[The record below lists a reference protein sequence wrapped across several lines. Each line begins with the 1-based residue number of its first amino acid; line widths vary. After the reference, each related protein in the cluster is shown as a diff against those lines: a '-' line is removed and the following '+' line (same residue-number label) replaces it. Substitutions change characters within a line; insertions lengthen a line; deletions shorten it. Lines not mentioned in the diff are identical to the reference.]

1 LNQKELLMNPQQA
14 WNFAIDEL
22 NDSPTARA
30 AAECQIIAYDDKP
43 SNRTLTVLA
52 PNKTVARIITGE
64 KALIS
69 KLTFGLDILSLNLV
83 VEVAEGADKA
93 PENPASVAWEKVLEI
108 LQQESPR
115 ASFDTWIKDT
125 QAAELKNGIL
135 TVITRNAYARD
146 WLEDRIQESGSR
158 LASKIIGQDVA
169 LRFVVVRE
177 SSQPENEGAPDVDAE
192 REENDNGPAGRNE
205 LSEGFDTAYQA
216 EVKPTRIIGI
226 PGYALRLL
234 QHGDLTAKEMSLWV
248 AFRQAVWSMWKR
260 GKGSARNI
268 PHQDILQFAM
278 MSKPSYFREITGK
291 TSIAGGLVEEAPAAW
306 TPGPVNRH
314 LDNARRWRVNMDPRL
329 TRQDCNAIH
338 AVLYRAVAETSSI
351 PEALEVTQK
360 TLQEMASQP
369 PHNYLDEPKHQEIP
383 ITGWPKGVIE
393 IVRRV
398 TGYKGD
404 VPEELHKAA
413 EKLQDHI
420 IGGYGT
426 VIITHYFLQI
436 AAPKLGLSH
445 GQAWT
450 IIALRDRCWY
460 DHINQKPYSFAVLR
474 NGIQELASLTGAT
487 VKSARNWLND
497 PAFQMFVAVE
507 DTDGVEFP
515 ESWGWN
521 PMVLDV
527 RQDEPTAEERRAV
540 LNAESDDLGKKRV
553 TIREKMINGQ
563 GKSDKRSGKKR
574 VTDWEKV
581 INDQGK
587 NDKRLNNFIKPQLN
601 PIKPHESPH
610 TPRQNS
616 AQKHGVGSRAYWG
629 WDDLM
634 SKNSVSQP
642 MSKKLLIANKKS
654 KREISQLCHNFVSWM
669 LYAYSEAGRGVNNPV
684 SNALARLQENT
695 FSGAGGDFERLAALT
710 PHELKSLVD
719 TDLAGKELPNT
730 LAANLYE
737 FNFANTPE
745 DYKRE
750 LCRRLFD

>member
-1 LNQKELLMNPQQA
+1 MNPHQA

-22 NDSPTARA
+22 HDSPTARA
-30 AAECQIIAYDDKP
+30 AAECRIIAYDDKP
-43 SNRTLTVLA
+43 GNHTLTVLA

-69 KLTFGLDILSLNLV
+69 KLVFSLDILSLNLV
-83 VEVAEGADKA
+83 VEVAEDADKA
-93 PENPASVAWEKVLEI
+93 PESPASAAWEKVLEI
-108 LQQESPR
+108 LQQDSPR

-146 WLEDRIQESGSR
+146 WLENRIQESGSK
-158 LASKIIGQDVA
+158 LVSKIIGQDVT
-169 LRFVVVRE
+169 LRFVVGRE
-177 SSQPENEGAPDVDAE
+177 SSQSENEGDPEDDAGQ
-192 REENDNGPAGRNE
+192 EENDNEQPGRNE

-216 EVKPTRIIGI
+216 EVNPSRIIAI

-234 QHGDLTAKEMSLWV
+234 QQGDLTAKEMSLWV
-248 AFRQAVWSMWKR
+248 AFRQVVWSEWKR
-260 GKGSARNI
+260 GRGAVRNI

-291 TSIAGGLVEEAPAAW
+291 TSIAGGLVEDVPNEW
-306 TPGPVNRH
+306 TPGPANPH
-314 LDNARRWRVNMDPRL
+314 LDNARRWRVHMSPRL
-329 TRQDCNAIH
+329 THQDCNAIH

-351 PEALEVTQK
+351 PEALDVTQQA
-360 TLQEMASQP
+360 LQGMAAQP
-369 PHNYLDEPKHQEIP
+369 PHNYLDEPKNQEIP

-404 VPEELHKAA
+404 VPEELYKAA

-460 DHINQKPYSFAVLR
+460 DHINQKPYSFAALQ

-527 RQDEPTAEERRAV
+527 RQDEPTAEERGTV
-540 LNAESDDLGKKRV
+540 LNAESDDSGKKRV
-553 TIREKMINGQ
+553 TVREKVINGQ
-563 GKSDKRSGKKR
+563 GKNDKRPGKKR
-574 VTDWEKV
+574 VTDWEKM
-581 INDQGK
+581 INGQGK

-601 PIKPHESPH
+601 PNKPHESPH

-616 AQKHGVGSRAYWG
+616 AQKPGVGSRAYWD

-634 SKNSVSQP
+634 SKNSVSLP
-642 MSKKLLIANKKS
+642 MSKKLLIANKQAGH
-654 KREISQLCHNFVSWM
+654 EISLLCHNFVSWM
-669 LYAYSEAGRGVNNPV
+669 LYAYSEAGRGVKTPV

-710 PHELKSLVD
+710 PHELKSLID
-719 TDLAGKELPNT
+719 ADLAGKELPNT

-737 FNFANTPE
+737 FNFTNTPE

-750 LCRRLFD
+750 LRRRLFD

>member
-1 LNQKELLMNPQQA
+1 MNPQQA

-22 NDSPTARA
+22 NGSPAARA
-30 AAECQIIAYDDKP
+30 AAECRIVAYDDKP
-43 SNRTLTVLA
+43 GNRTLTVLA
-52 PNKTVARIITGE
+52 PNKTIAHVITGNQT
-64 KALIS
+64 LIS

-83 VEVAEGADKA
+83 VDVAEDADKA
-93 PENPASVAWEKVLEI
+93 PESPASAAWEKVLET

-135 TVITRNAYARD
+135 TITTRNAYARD
-146 WLEDRIQESGSR
+146 WLENRIQESGSK
-158 LASKIIGQDVA
+158 LASRIIGQDVA
-169 LRFVVVRE
+169 LRFVVGKRP
-177 SSQPENEGAPDVDAE
+177 SQPEDEGDPDDDGGP
-192 REENDNGPAGRNE
+192 EENDDEQPGRNE
-205 LSEGFDTAYQA
+205 LLEGFDTAYQA
-216 EVKPTRIIGI
+216 EVKPGRIIAI

-234 QHGDLTAKEMSLWV
+234 QQGDLTAKEMSLWV

-291 TSIAGGLVEEAPAAW
+291 TSIAGGLVEEAPAEW

-314 LDNARRWRVNMDPRL
+314 LDNARRWRVNMAPRL
-329 TRQDCNAIH
+329 THQDCNAIH
-338 AVLYRAVAETSSI
+338 AVLHRVVAETSSI
-351 PEALEVTQK
+351 PEALDVTQQA
-360 TLQEMASQP
+360 LQGMAAQP
-369 PHNYLDEPKHQEIP
+369 PHNYLDEPKNQEIP
-383 ITGWPKGVIE
+383 LTGWPKGVIE

-404 VPEELHKAA
+404 LPEELHKAA

-460 DHINQKPYSFAVLR
+460 DHINQKPYSFAVLQ
-474 NGIQELASLTGAT
+474 NGMQELASLTRAT

-527 RQDEPTAEERRAV
+527 RQDEPTAEERGAV
-540 LNAESDDLGKKRV
+540 LIAESDDSGKKRV

-563 GKSDKRSGKKR
+563 GKNDKRPGKKR

-581 INDQGK
+581 INGQGK
-587 NDKRLNNFIKPQLN
+587 NDKRLNNFIKPQLS
-601 PIKPHESPH
+601 PTKPHESPH

-616 AQKHGVGSRAYWG
+616 AQKPGVGSRAYWE

-634 SKNSVSQP
+634 SKNSVSLP
-642 MSKKLLIANKKS
+642 MSKKLLIANKQAGH
-654 KREISQLCHNFVSWM
+654 EIASLCHNFVSWM
-669 LYAYSEAGRGVNNPV
+669 LYAYSEAGRGVKNPV

-695 FSGAGGDFERLAALT
+695 FSGAGGDFERLATLT
-710 PHELKSLVD
+710 PHELKSLID
-719 TDLAGKELPNT
+719 ADLAGKESPNT

-737 FNFANTPE
+737 FNFTNTPQ

-750 LCRRLFD
+750 LRRRLFD